1 MKKKVMS
8 LVIVGCIVGALLLG
22 IAITAIVANSKND
35 RSDPTEKLSSWQ
47 SMIKD
52 DALVKR
58 VVIPGAH
65 DAGTKG
71 LPYFAATQDRDT
83 ENLLKCGT
91 RYFDLRVSYA
101 KGEYRIYHGPSKGV
115 TLASVLDAVKTFIQ
129 TNASEFVILDF
140 QHFDGDAQQGTIA
153 MVEEKLNGLL
163 IVNDTDKTDVEFIDE
178 LTVER
183 SRGKCL
189 IAWGRE
195 TENILNKNYVF
206 KRNNDDGTRTD
217 SVLHSYYQS
226 SLNKKSSSAYVK
238 QALPHYIEEY
248 KKVNSG
254 LFVLQGQ
261 LTDGLFVFGP
271 KTREATHTDRMNEY
285 VRRLDG
291 SVDMDVINIIMR
303 DFVTPYK
310 NCCAIRIN
318 FPKSNVKTEY
328 HQEFLTMLKNVNPDL
343 MQYG

>member
-1 MKKKVMS
+1 MS

-35 RSDPTEKLSSWQ
+35 RSLPTEELSSWQ

-52 DALVKR
+52 DALVKK

-115 TLASVLDAVKTFIQ
+115 TLESVLDAVKTFIQ
-129 TNASEFVILDF
+129 ANTSEFVILDF
-140 QHFDGDAQQGTIA
+140 QHFDGDAQQGTITI
-153 MVEEKLNGLL
+153 VEEKLNGLL
-163 IVNDTDKTDVEFIDE
+163 IANDTDKTDVEFIDE

-183 SRGKCL
+183 ARGKCL
-189 IAWGRE
+189 ITWGRE
-195 TENILNKNYVF
+195 TENTLNKNYVF
-206 KRNNDDGTRTD
+206 KRNNDGGTRAD

-226 SLNKKSSSAYVK
+226 SLNKKSSKNYVGT
-238 QALPHYIEEY
+238 ALPQYIAEY

-310 NCCAIRIN
+310 NCCALQLN
-318 FPKSNVKTEY
+318 LTKNLVKPDRVTEY
-328 HQEFLTMLKNVNPDL
+328 EQSLRDNLKNN
-343 MQYG
+343 